1 MSTVIALRP
10 SPSQVTGRA
19 ALSVTLAV
27 SGVAHAY
34 LYLHGYRYVPTV
46 GTSFLIQGGAFVAL
60 AVLILFGGP
69 RWLHWVAGLAALAT
83 LIGFAMSRTIGFLG
97 FVEHGWE
104 PPYGPLTVVAE
115 ALTVLIVAVPLVTQR
130 RQTAPRG

>member
-1 MSTVIALRP
+1 MSTVVTHRP
-10 SPSQVTGRA
+10 TPSQLVVRA

-34 LYLHGYRYVPTV
+34 LYVHGYRYIPTV
-46 GTSFLIQGGAFVAL
+46 GPSFLIQGGAFVAL
-60 AVLILFGGP
+60 AILILLGGP
-69 RWLHWVAGLAALAT
+69 RWLNWVAGLAALGT

-104 PPYGPLTVVAE
+104 PPYGPLTVIAE
-115 ALTVLIVAVPLVTQR
+115 VLTVLIVAVPLITQR
-130 RQTAPRG
+130 KQTAPRG